1 MGRTRGSQKA
11 LLILPFL
18 MLFGSMTVLY
28 GAGLPAKIT
37 SPKDKAKVSGTVE
50 VKAQLTTSGPIAYV
64 LLVVDGTRPIS
75 MNSAPWTFQL
85 NTLELA
91 NGPHEVSVEAYD
103 SHSLIAA
110 SKAITIYTNND
121 APEPEVVVAKQPST
135 TKATAAAP
143 APKTRAAKPAAKTQT
158 ARMPKAK
165 AVAPAAK
172 VQTPVPAPKAQAKAP
187 AAEVPTS
194 TAAPGVTVQ
203 PKAIAIAEAIAT
215 GASAAPIVTMR
226 GPAPEPTRTAALE
239 TPAARGTEL
248 VKAETSAASVA
259 APTPVTPPTVELAQP
274 SLPHAT
280 PVVAQSSLPHSTP
293 MVMVDGQSL
302 DTDVSSMLV
311 HGRLHSG
318 FRALFATT
326 GARIDWIPGE
336 RTARCVSGSLTVEVP
351 VGSRVARV
359 NGREVDMGGIATIK
373 DGRTMVPLRFFAQV
387 TGSSISWNA
396 QTGVASVQTPTHAL
410 ASVPASISSSANMP
424 SPATDSFGMRTPLF
438 EVAGRAP

>member
-18 MLFGSMTVLY
+18 VLFGSMTVLY

-37 SPKDKAKVSGTVE
+37 SPTDKAKVSGTVE
-50 VKAQLTTSGPIAYV
+50 VKAQLTTSGPVAYV

-75 MNSAPWTFQL
+75 MNSAPWTF
-85 NTLELA
+85 ELDTREMA
-91 NGPHEVSVEAYD
+91 NGPHEISVEAYD
-103 SHSLIAA
+103 SHSLVAA

-121 APEPEVVVAKQPST
+121 APAPEVVVAKQPPT
-135 TKATAAAP
+135 TAKATAAAP
-143 APKTRAAKPAAKTQT
+143 APKTRAAKTQT
-158 ARMPKAK
+158 ARVPKAE

-172 VQTPVPAPKAQAKAP
+172 VQTPVPAPKAQALAP

-194 TAAPGVTVQ
+194 TAARGVTVL
-203 PKAIAIAEAIAT
+203 PKAVATAEAIAT
-215 GASAAPIVTMR
+215 GASAAPIVAMR

-239 TPAARGTEL
+239 IPAARGTEL

-259 APTPVTPPTVELAQP
+259 APTPVTPPAVKL
-274 SLPHAT
+274 
-280 PVVAQSSLPHSTP
+280 AQSSLPHSTP

-302 DTDVSSMLV
+302 DADVAPMLV

-318 FRALFATT
+318 FRALFAST
-326 GARIDWIPGE
+326 GARIEWIPGE

-396 QTGVASVQTPTHAL
+396 QTGAASVQTPTHAL
-410 ASVPASISSSANMP
+410 ASVPASISSPANMP
-424 SPATDSFGMRTPLF
+424 APATDSSGMRTPIF

>member
-18 MLFGSMTVLY
+18 VLFGSMTVLY

-37 SPKDKAKVSGTVE
+37 SPKDKAKVSGTVQ

-75 MNSAPWTFQL
+75 MNSAPWTFEL
-85 NTLELA
+85 DTRELA

-121 APEPEVVVAKQPST
+121 APEPEVVVAKQPPT
-135 TKATAAAP
+135 PAKATAAAP
-143 APKTRAAKPAAKTQT
+143 APKMHAAKPAAKTQT
-158 ARMPKAK
+158 ARTPK

-172 VQTPVPAPKAQAKAP
+172 VQTAVPAPKAQAVAP

-194 TAAPGVTVQ
+194 TAAPGVTLE
-203 PKAIAIAEAIAT
+203 PRAIETAEAIAT
-215 GASAAPIVTMR
+215 GASAAPIMTMR
-226 GPAPEPTRTAALE
+226 GPGPEPTRTAALE

-259 APTPVTPPTVELAQP
+259 APSPATPPAVK
-274 SLPHAT
+274 
-280 PVVAQSSLPHSTP
+280 VAQSSLPHSTP
-293 MVMVDGQSL
+293 MVMIDGQSL
-302 DTDVSSMLV
+302 DADVASMLV
-311 HGRLHSG
+311 HGRMHSG
-318 FRALFATT
+318 FRALFAAT
-326 GARIDWIPGE
+326 GARVDWIPSE
-336 RTARCVSGSLTVEVP
+336 RTALCVAGSLTVEVP

-387 TGSSISWNA
+387 TGSSIHWNA

-410 ASVPASISSSANMP
+410 ASVPASISSPASMP
-424 SPATDSFGMRTPLF
+424 APVTDSSGMRTPTF
-438 EVAGRAP
+438 AVAGRAP